1 MSYIIGLG
9 FKERGRGR
17 RISRERTGKEE
28 GEGNRFRA
36 GERIREE
43 KGEEAGEKERKTL
56 INWDRVSIQTV
67 YLIPLFLA

>member
-1 MSYIIGLG
+1 MAWGS
-9 FKERGRGR
+9 K
-17 RISRERTGKEE
+17 REGEEGELAEKRTGKEE

-36 GERIREE
+36 GERKREE

-67 YLIPLFLA
+67 YLIPLFPA